1 MEALFSLER
10 SHFPRWANKFALLL
24 VHSVLGQNDFAGRKF
39 HLLTCRNHF
48 DTRLSHFSLQRNSF
62 VGRRNDLFIHL
73 FRFLHGLDD
82 FAEWNFHFTTWKN
95 DSDTGLTQSDM
106 AQNSCFTRRNGVN
119 IWETSYDCHA
129 ALVYCFYNPI
139 LRLQV

>member
-24 VHSVLGQNDFAGRKF
+24 LYILLGLDDLVGGIFR
-39 HLLTCRNHF
+39 LLTCRNHF

-82 FAEWNFHFTTWKN
+82 FAEWNFHFPTWKN
-95 DSDTGLTQSDM
+95 DSDTGLAHSDM
-106 AQNSCFTRRNGVN
+106 AQNRYFTRRNGVN
-119 IWETSYDCHA
+119 TVRNVSFSEIA
-129 ALVYCFYNPI
+129 
-139 LRLQV
+139 